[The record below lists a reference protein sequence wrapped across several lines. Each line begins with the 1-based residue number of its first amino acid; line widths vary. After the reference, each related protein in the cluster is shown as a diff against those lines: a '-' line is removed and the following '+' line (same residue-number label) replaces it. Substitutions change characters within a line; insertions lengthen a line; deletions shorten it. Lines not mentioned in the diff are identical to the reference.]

1 MSRTE
6 LIGLFVALYSLPT
19 SVGEEVPSAETA
31 SAVAQP
37 ARRPAG
43 APRYSDV
50 SMRLFRKHK
59 NGAEIATGK
68 AFHITRADWSYIK
81 DPAYIE
87 KIHARGWTFQGSV
100 NAVTH
105 NADHAMRDKKGTPVL
120 DHFNKPGRYWA
131 DNDNESY
138 RRWYLE
144 QMAGWVR
151 AGADS
156 IQRDEP
162 TTCRRTP
169 IPDAARFFRAI
180 HPRFEKMVGRRV
192 PLSCN
197 LAWNG
202 SVFGG
207 KGEPVA
213 ALFDFGMAEMGPD
226 KVRPD
231 FFRQASRDAR
241 RRGTALIYTAHRN
254 MTVSD
259 YRRAIAGCYA
269 TGMQFIV
276 PWDQYAGVGNP
287 RVFSRPEDLADLYGF
302 VRANA
307 RLLDGCEDAAAVGW
321 RLSDDRWKNRDILAI
336 RGAERV
342 AAFVRARPD
351 AAAAPV
357 VVHLVDW
364 GKPKPFTVALHPR
377 AFFTEG
383 RLAVELRT
391 PPPYD
396 DAAHRRAEEARDYA
410 PLSTSR
416 ALMVDREKGRAIVAI
431 PTLKPWGIL
440 VVSPKRPSENT
451 ATSP

>member
-1 MSRTE
+1 MRSNA
-6 LIGLFVALYSLPT
+6 LIGLAVVLCSST
-19 SVGEEVPSAETA
+19 PSIADPNTDADTA
-31 SAVAQP
+31 SAIAKPAQ
-37 ARRPAG
+37 RPAG

-50 SMRLFRKHK
+50 SMRLFRKHED
-59 NGAEIATGK
+59 GAEIATGK

-87 KIHARGWTFQGSV
+87 KVHALGWTFQGSV

-105 NADHAMRDKKGTPVL
+105 NADHAKRDAHGNPVL

-169 IPDAARFFRAI
+169 IPDAARFFREI

-213 ALFDFGMAEMGPD
+213 KLFDFGMAEMGPD

-231 FFRQASRDAR
+231 FFLKASRDAR
-241 RRGTALIYTAHRN
+241 RRGTALIYTAYRK
-254 MTVSD
+254 MTVPD

-276 PWDQYAGVGNP
+276 PWDQYAGVGKP
-287 RVFSRPEDLADLYGF
+287 RVFSRPKDLADLYGF

-307 RLLDGCEDAAAVGW
+307 RLLDGYEGAAAVGW
-321 RLSDDRWKNRDILAI
+321 RLSDNRRKDRDILSI

-342 AAFVRARPD
+342 AAFVRARPG

-357 VVHLVDW
+357 VVHLVAW
-364 GKPKPFTVALHPR
+364 GTPKPFTVGLNPR
-377 AFFTEG
+377 AFFAEG
-383 RLAVELRT
+383 GLAVELRT

-396 DAAHRRAEEARDYA
+396 AAAHRRAEETRKYA
-410 PLSTSR
+410 PLSAHR
-416 ALMVDREKGRAIVAI
+416 ALPARVEKDRAIVKI
-431 PTLKPWGIL
+431 PALKPWGIL
-440 VVSPKRPSENT
+440 VVSRKT
-451 ATSP
+451 APGKPGA